1 MLTSLFGSFAV
12 LASTVHGDAEST
24 VMLQLADSSRMVPT
38 DWNPNIM
45 SYNIERD
52 VFDTK
57 RKSRNSKLDA
67 VVTLTTQ
74 LSVDRVESM
83 ERQCLSWNGTCS
95 AAVFV
100 PEQIIP
106 TDLFNTMEQ
115 MTKNVEAAGG
125 CLIISVIHGIPG
137 DDVDEYDAGYPIN
150 ALRNLATDES
160 TGDFVFA
167 LDVDFVAS
175 EYFLDRLRD
184 YQDHGLST
192 TAKTAKPVALVIPA
206 FWIPNEG
213 PNKVADDERP
223 DPSVSLPRDW
233 PSLAKAHAELFKLS
247 LRDVAHGPTD
257 FPRWHEALLAGK
269 KNTSDDWTYHVD
281 FAEYF
286 EPYVI
291 VNKHLAPRYDERFRG
306 YGFNKAEFLHHLNA
320 NEFDFQVLATD
331 AFVLHGEHDKSESQ
345 NKYGNRLTDLR
356 AQDENGKPLT
366 QVGKV
371 EVLWSSFKQEL
382 APNFPRQHGYH
393 ADDANTHKDTSKE

>member
-1 MLTSLFGSFAV
+1 MLTSLFGSFGV
-12 LASTVHGDAEST
+12 LAFAVQGDAEST
-24 VMLQLADSSRMVPT
+24 VMLQLADSSRMKPT

-57 RKSRNSKLDA
+57 RKSHKSKLDK

-74 LSVDRVESM
+74 TSVDRIESM
-83 ERQCLSWNGTCS
+83 ERQCLSWEGTCS

-100 PEQIIP
+100 PEKIIP
-106 TDLFNTMEQ
+106 TELFNTMEQ
-115 MTKNVEAAGG
+115 MTKNVEAGGG
-125 CLIISVIHGIPG
+125 CLIISVIHGIP
-137 DDVDEYDAGYPIN
+137 DDDEVDEYDAGYPIN

-184 YQDHGLST
+184 YQDNGLSEA
-192 TAKTAKPVALVIPA
+192 AKTAKPVALVIPA

-213 PNKVADDERP
+213 PHAVPDKDRP
-223 DPSVSLPRDW
+223 DPAVFLPRNW
-233 PSLAKAHAELFKLS
+233 PDLAKSKAELFKVS
-247 LRDVAHGPTD
+247 LRDVAHGPTN
-257 FPRWHEALLAGK
+257 FTKWHAALFDK
-269 KNTSDDWTYHVD
+269 KNKSDDWTYHVD

-320 NEFDFQVLATD
+320 DSFDFQVLATD
-331 AFVLHGEHDKSESQ
+331 AFVLHGEHEKSVSQ
-345 NKYGNRLTDLR
+345 DKYGNRLTDLR
-356 AQDENGKPLT
+356 AQDENGKPLS

-382 APNFPRQHGYH
+382 APNFARHKGFH
-393 ADDANTHKDTSKE
+393 ADEANTHLDTTKE

>member
-1 MLTSLFGSFAV
+1 VVFA
-12 LASTVHGDAEST
+12 SSVHGEAESS
-24 VMLQLADSSRMVPT
+24 VMLQLADYGRQKSVEV
-38 DWNPNIM
+38 WNPNIM

-57 RKSRNSKLDA
+57 RKSSKSKLDG

-74 LSVDRVESM
+74 TSVDRVESM
-83 ERQCLSWNGTCS
+83 ERQCLSWAGTCS

-100 PEQIIP
+100 PEQTIP
-106 TDLFNTMEQ
+106 EELFQKMKK
-115 MTKNVEAAGG
+115 MTENVEEAGG
-125 CLIISVIHGIPG
+125 CLIISVIHAIPG
-137 DDVDEYDAGYPIN
+137 DDIDEYDAGYPIN

-175 EYFLDRLRD
+175 EYFLDRLRE
-184 YQDHGLST
+184 YQDHALDAQ
-192 TAKTAKPVALVIPA
+192 AKTAKAVALVIPA

-213 PNKVADDERP
+213 PNAVPDKDRP
-223 DPSVSLPRDW
+223 DPAVFLPRTW
-233 PSLAKAHAELFKLS
+233 PDLDKSHAELFKLS

-257 FPRWHEALLAGK
+257 FPRWHAALFTE
-269 KNTSDDWTYHVD
+269 KNTSSDWTYHVD

-320 NEFDFQVLATD
+320 NMFDFQVLATD
-331 AFVLHGEHDKSESQ
+331 AFVLHGEHEKSVSQ

-356 AQDENGKPLT
+356 EKDENGKPLT

-382 APNFPRQHGYH
+382 APNFPRHKGFH
-393 ADDANTHKDTSKE
+393 ADEANTHKDTSNE

>member
-1 MLTSLFGSFAV
+1 MLTSLFGSFGV
-12 LASTVHGDAEST
+12 LASAVQGDAEST
-24 VMLQLADSSRMVPT
+24 VMLQLADSSRMKPT

-52 VFDTK
+52 VYDTK
-57 RKSRNSKLDA
+57 RNCHKSKMDK

-74 LSVDRVESM
+74 TSVDRIESM
-83 ERQCLSWNGTCS
+83 ERQCLSWEGTCS

-100 PEQIIP
+100 PEKIIP
-106 TDLFNTMEQ
+106 TELFNTMEK
-115 MTKNVEAAGG
+115 MTKNVEAKGG
-125 CLIISVIHGIPG
+125 CLIISVIHGIPNDDG
-137 DDVDEYDAGYPIN
+137 DVDEYDAGYPIN

-184 YQDHGLST
+184 YQDHGLSEA
-192 TAKTAKPVALVIPA
+192 AKTAKPVALVIPA

-213 PNKVADDERP
+213 PHAVPDKDRP
-223 DPSVSLPRDW
+223 DPAVFLPRNW
-233 PSLAKAHAELFKLS
+233 PDLAKSKAELFKVS
-247 LRDVAHGPTD
+247 LREPAHGPTD
-257 FPRWHEALLAGK
+257 FPRWHAALFDQ
-269 KNTSDDWTYHVD
+269 KNKSDDWTYHVD

-320 NEFDFQVLATD
+320 NGFDFQVLATE
-331 AFVLHGEHDKSESQ
+331 AFVLHGEHEKSVSQ
-345 NKYGNRLTDLR
+345 DKYGNRLTDLR
-356 AQDENGKPLT
+356 AQDENGKPLS

-382 APNFPRQHGYH
+382 APNFPR
-393 ADDANTHKDTSKE
+393 DRKSVV

>member
-12 LASTVHGDAEST
+12 LASAAQKGAESIM
-24 VMLQLADSSRMVPT
+24 MLQYSSRMKPT

-57 RKSRNSKLDA
+57 RKSHQSKMDK

-74 LSVDRVESM
+74 TSVDRIESM
-83 ERQCLSWNGTCS
+83 ERQCLSWEGTCS

-100 PEQIIP
+100 PERIIP
-106 TDLFNTMEQ
+106 TELFNTMEQ

-175 EYFLDRLRD
+175 EFFLDRLRD
-184 YQDHGLST
+184 YMDHGLSES
-192 TAKTAKPVALVIPA
+192 AKTAKPVALVIPA

-213 PNKVADDERP
+213 PNKVADKDRP
-223 DPSVSLPRDW
+223 DPAVFLPRSW
-233 PSLAKAHAELFKLS
+233 PDLSKAKAELFKWS

-257 FPRWHEALLAGK
+257 FPRWHAALFTQ

-320 NEFDFQVLATD
+320 NGFDYQVLATN
-331 AFVLHGEHDKSESQ
+331 AFVLHGEHEKSVSQ

-382 APNFPRQHGYH
+382 APNFARHKGFH
-393 ADDANTHKDTSKE
+393 ADELNTHLDTSKE